1 MFLLLNRLCAALSP
15 RKPCIADDNSVMRYC
30 EGDAW
35 RCRHHNGQACLPRIA
50 VEGWGEYLIAVRCLK
65 EIDNPPL
72 PCEWVEGRIEYL
84 VDDNL

>member
-1 MFLLLNRLCAALSP
+1 MFPLLNRLCAALSP
-15 RKPCIADDNSVMRYC
+15 RKPCIAATVRVMLGAIGVTMGRVC
-30 EGDAW
+30 S
-35 RCRHHNGQACLPRIA
+35 PRIA

-65 EIDNPPL
+65 EIDTPPL